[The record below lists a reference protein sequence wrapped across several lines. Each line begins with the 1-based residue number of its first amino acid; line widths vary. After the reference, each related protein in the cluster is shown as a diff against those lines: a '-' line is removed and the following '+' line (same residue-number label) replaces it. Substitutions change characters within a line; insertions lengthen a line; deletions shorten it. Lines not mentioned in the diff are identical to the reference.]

1 MRVEWHTVWGSAR
14 GPLTR
19 LAPPVRLVCAAC
31 AFAACLLAPAASG
44 GGVAVV
50 ALVVLLWWLLC
61 RPPRRLARGAAL
73 LGLALFVP
81 YLALAPLIR
90 AEVPGGGWSDA
101 LAAPW
106 AVALRGWSTM
116 QVGIASAATLSPVDL
131 RLALDRLPVPRVVA
145 AVLLQIIHQTA
156 TLMAETRRIAA
167 ALVVRAA
174 AGGTRSRLRVLS
186 SLPRVWL
193 PRVAARAERVAAAME
208 LRGYPGGA
216 LPPSAAPALRAPDL
230 LATALAMAGLAAVI
244 ALRLLGAA

>member
-1 MRVEWHTVWGSAR
+1 VRVEWHTVWGSAR

-19 LAPPVRLVCAAC
+19 LAPPIRLVCAAC

-44 GGVAVV
+44 EGVAVV

-61 RPPRRLARGAAL
+61 RPPLALARGAAL
-73 LGLALFVP
+73 LGLALFLP

-90 AEVPGGGWSDA
+90 AEAPGGGWSGA
-101 LAAPW
+101 FAAPW
-106 AVALRGWSTM
+106 SVALRGWSTM
-116 QVGIASAATLSPVDL
+116 QIGIASAATLSPVAL
-131 RLALDRLPVPRVVA
+131 RQALDRLPVPGVVA

-174 AGGTRSRLRVLS
+174 AAGARSRLRVLS

-208 LRGYPGGA
+208 LRGYRGEA
-216 LPPSAAPALRAPDL
+216 VPPTAAPALSAPDL
-230 LATALAMAGLAAVI
+230 IATALAVAGLAAVI
-244 ALRLLGAA
+244 ALRQLGER

>member
-1 MRVEWHTVWGSAR
+1 VRVEWHTVWGSAH

-19 LAPPVRLVCAAC
+19 LAPPIRLVCAAC

-44 GGVAVV
+44 EGIAVV

-61 RPPRRLARGAAL
+61 RPPLRLAWGAAI
-73 LGLALFVP
+73 LGLALFLP

-90 AEVPGGGWSDA
+90 AEAPGGGWSGA
-101 LAAPW
+101 FAAPW

-116 QVGIASAATLSPVDL
+116 QVGISAVASLSPVDL
-131 RLALDRLPVPRVVA
+131 RQALDRLPVPRVLA

-167 ALVVRAA
+167 ALTVRAA
-174 AGGTRSRLRVLS
+174 AAGARSRLRVLS

-208 LRGYPGGA
+208 LRGYRGGA
-216 LPPSAAPALRAPDL
+216 VPPGAAPALRAPDL
-230 LATALAMAGLAAVI
+230 LATGLAVAALAAVI
-244 ALRLLGAA
+244 ALRLSGAE